1 MKPMCSLRSFVLAA
15 ALACSVAG
23 GDAASA
29 HHATSAPYPATP
41 EPAECTVAPLA
52 VAEVM
57 DLLATPVVVH
67 RVATPAPFVIPR
79 GEPADA
85 ETSADVVDTLRQ
97 VFSCAN
103 AGDPLRFTTL
113 FTDDFIR
120 EFYAEAPLDQVLGF
134 LSGEPQ
140 PLPAAQRRVILD
152 VGEVEILEDGRAGVT
167 IVLDEPDDPR
177 TEEPDYAILEEVDG
191 RWLVDEIHEG

>member
-1 MKPMCSLRSFVLAA
+1 MRGRHRVFGMLAVVGILVFGA
-15 ALACSVAG
+15 
-23 GDAASA
+23 DSA
-29 HHATSAPYPATP
+29 FAQSATPQVFPATP
-41 EPAECTVAPLA
+41 EASECVVAPLA
-52 VAEVM
+52 VAEVG
-57 DLLATPVVVH
+57 DLLATPAAESSP
-67 RVATPAPFVIPR
+67 ATPEAFAMPS

-85 ETSADVVDTLRQ
+85 ETAAAVVATLRQ
-97 VFSCAN
+97 VFACAN
-103 AGDPLRFTTL
+103 AGDPLRFTSL

-120 EFYAEAPLDQVLGF
+120 EFYAGVPPDQVLGF

-140 PLPAAQRRVILD
+140 PLPAEQRRVILD
-152 VGEVEILEDGRAGVT
+152 VGEVEVLEDGRAGVV